1 MSMNKVEINDLRSAI
16 EYLKDIKGQ
25 LVKSDVEVNPHGEL
39 AGVYRYVGAGGTVR
53 RPTKIGP
60 AMIFNNIKGHK
71 DAKVIIGLLASRERV
86 GMLLGCE
93 SKKLGFLLNEAVKN
107 PINPIIIE
115 NENAP
120 CQEVVHYAT
129 DEDFDIRKILPAPT
143 NTEEDAGPYITLGMC
158 YARDPETGE
167 GDVTIHRLCLQGK
180 DELSM
185 FFTPGVRHL
194 DAFRKKAEESGQP
207 LPISISIGVDP
218 AIEIASCFEP
228 PTTPIGFNELSIA
241 GAIRKKPVE
250 MVKCLTVDEAA
261 IARAEYVIE
270 GELVPNK
277 RVREDMN
284 TNTGKAMP
292 EFPGYTGEAAKE
304 LPVIRVK
311 AITHRKN
318 PIMQTCIGP
327 SEEHVSMA
335 GIPTEASIY
344 GMVEKA
350 MPGRLQNVY
359 CSSAG
364 GGKYMAVLQFKKS
377 VASDEGRQRQA
388 ALLAFS
394 AFSELKNIFIV
405 DEDVDCFDMN
415 DVLWAMNTRFQ
426 GDVDVITIP
435 GVRCHPLD
443 PSNDPSFSPSIRDHG
458 IACKTI
464 FDCTVPFEQK
474 ERFKRARFMDVDPEH
489 WLKDIK

>member
-39 AGVYRYVGAGGTVR
+39 AGVYRYVGAGGTVK

-194 DAFRKKAEESGQP
+194 DAFRKKAEESGEP

-241 GAIRKKPVE
+241 GAIRKKPIE

-464 FDCTVPFEQK
+464 FDCTIPFEQK